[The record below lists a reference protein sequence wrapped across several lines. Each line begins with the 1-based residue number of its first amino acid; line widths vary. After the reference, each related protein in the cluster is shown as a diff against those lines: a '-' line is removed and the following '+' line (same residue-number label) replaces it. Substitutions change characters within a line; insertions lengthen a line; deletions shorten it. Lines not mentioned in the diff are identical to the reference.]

1 MPKKA
6 VLAGGSGFLGQAL
19 ARELRSRG
27 YEVVLLT
34 RQPRARR
41 GDGVREVGWGAG
53 QPAAWAQELE
63 GAAVLVNFTG
73 RSVNCVHTAENR
85 QAILGSRLD
94 AVRVLGAAV
103 RGCACPPSTWVQCS
117 ATGYYGD
124 GGGRW
129 CDEQSAP
136 GRGFMAEVCR
146 QWEEA
151 FDELALR
158 ATRKITLRIGVV
170 LGRRGGAYPPLARIT
185 RWFLGGAA
193 GDGRQGISWIHLDDL
208 CGIFLQAIEQDWR
221 GTYNACAPEPATNTE
236 FMRMLR
242 CALHRPWAPPT
253 PAFAVRL
260 AARWLLRT
268 DGDLILRGPRCLPRR
283 ALEGGFRFNYGT
295 LRSALEELAAR

>member
-34 RQPRARR
+34 RQPRAHR

-53 QPAAWAQELE
+53 QSEAWAQELE
-63 GAAVLVNFTG
+63 GAAALVNFTG

-103 RGCACPPSTWVQCS
+103 LRCVRPPAAWVQCS

-124 GGGRW
+124 DGGRL
-129 CDEQSAP
+129 CDEQAAP

-151 FDELALR
+151 FDELVLL
-158 ATRKITLRIGVV
+158 ATRKVTVRIGVV

-185 RWFLGGAA
+185 RWFLGGTA

-221 GTYNACAPEPATNTE
+221 GTYNACAPEPATNAE
-236 FMRMLR
+236 FMRALR
-242 CALHRPWAPPT
+242 IAQRRPWAPPA

-268 DGDLILRGPRCLPRR
+268 DGDLILSGPRCLPER
-283 ALEGGFRFNYGT
+283 ALAAGYRFNYPK
-295 LRSALEELAAR
+295 LASALEALSQR